1 MNQLQAV
8 LNAYQS
14 EMLLGSLV
22 LNLIIL
28 VMFLVTIVRSGGVR
42 KQYQT
47 LMRGV
52 QKENL
57 EELLLKQADIIHE
70 SLDQVNQLSMRTNKL
85 ETSIEA
91 CLQKTA
97 LVRFNA
103 YDNMGSDLS
112 FSLALLDQQDNGIVI
127 SSLYGREESRT
138 YAKPVVGGN
147 STYPLSEEEK
157 DAISQAKKS
166 LLNGHNK

>member
-1 MNQLQAV
+1 MNQLQV
-8 LNAYQS
+8 LVSGYQN
-14 EMLLGSLV
+14 EIILGSIV
-22 LNLIIL
+22 LNLILL
-28 VMFLVTIVRSGGVR
+28 VIFLVTIVKSGGVR

-47 LMRGV
+47 LMRGA
-52 QKENL
+52 QNENM
-57 EELLLKQADIIHE
+57 EELILKQTEIIHQA
-70 SLDQVNQLSMRTNKL
+70 LDQVNQLSMRTNKL

-112 FSLALLDQQDNGIVI
+112 FSLALLDQHDNGIVI

-138 YAKPVVGGN
+138 YAKPVVGAA
-147 STYPLSEEEK
+147 SSYPLSDEEQE
-157 DAISQAKKS
+157 AISRAKKS
-166 LLNGHNK
+166 LVTA